1 MVTVAD
7 RMKIL
12 AALLMLAFAWP
23 CAAQP
28 SDCANPTS
36 QAAMNAC
43 SNAVA
48 KKADAALNR
57 TYAVVKS
64 RLGPGGQIRLRDAQR
79 AWLAFRDKEC
89 MFESSG
95 ADGGSVAPMVAD
107 NCFTTLTDQRTHALA
122 GFKVCEEG
130 DVSCPR

>member
-1 MVTVAD
+1 
-7 RMKIL
+7 MKVSV
-12 AALLMLAFAWP
+12 ALLISAFAWP
-23 CAAQP
+23 CVAQP
-28 SDCANPTS
+28 GDCANPTS

-43 SNAVA
+43 SNDVA

-64 RLGPGGQIRLRDAQR
+64 RLGADGQIRLRDAQR

-95 ADGGSVAPMVAD
+95 ADGGSVALMVAD
-107 NCFTTLTDQRTHALA
+107 NCFTALTDQRTHALA